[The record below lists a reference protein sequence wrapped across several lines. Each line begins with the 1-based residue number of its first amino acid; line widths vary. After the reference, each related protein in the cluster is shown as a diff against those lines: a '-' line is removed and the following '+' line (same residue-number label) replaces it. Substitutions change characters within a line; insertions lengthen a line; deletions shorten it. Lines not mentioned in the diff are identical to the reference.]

1 VKAFNE
7 EQSSRDGRVRASNWR
22 RQTEGTKDDYFN
34 SYYLKGLYIDLS
46 RSHIGRDGRNVLIRG
61 AMQVLAISIIRREIC
76 LKVYSHKTDNIFCT
90 ICTAAEIC

>member
-1 VKAFNE
+1 MKAFNE

-34 SYYLKGLYIDLS
+34 DYYLKGLSIELS
-46 RSHIGRDGRNVLIRG
+46 RSYIGREGRNVRG